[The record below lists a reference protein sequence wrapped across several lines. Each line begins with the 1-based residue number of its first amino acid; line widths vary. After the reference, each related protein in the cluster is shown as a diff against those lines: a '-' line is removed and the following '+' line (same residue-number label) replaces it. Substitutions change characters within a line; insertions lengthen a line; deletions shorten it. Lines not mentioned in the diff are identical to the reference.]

1 MVKYDMEVMD
11 FADFY
16 FQNEFSKTLFY
27 VVESSSLAS

>member
-16 FQNEFSKTLFY
+16 FQNEFSETLFY
-27 VVESSSLAS
+27 AEESSSLTS